1 MYNSDLF
8 DIDMAIEEA
17 GELVV
22 ALSKLKRNKVND
34 QTVRVNMNDA
44 LAGVVEEIADVRYTL
59 NKVIRDF
66 KLDENEIVNTMVDK
80 KHRTQELIKKNLHE
94 PKPLPTYWD
103 AFKDMDDPMNVP
115 RERRSHLDNL

>member
-1 MYNSDLF
+1 MYNDDLF

-17 GELVV
+17 GELIV

-34 QTVRVNMNDA
+34 PTVRVNMSDA
-44 LAGVVEEIADVRYTL
+44 LNGVVEEIADVRYTL

-80 KHRTQELIKKNLHE
+80 KHRTQELIKKHKQN
-94 PKPLPTYWD
+94 PKHLPTC
-103 AFKDMDDPMNVP
+103 DDGLTNIP
-115 RERRSHLDNL
+115 RECRSHLANL

>member
-34 QTVRVNMNDA
+34 PTVRVNMNDA

-80 KHRTQELIKKNLHE
+80 KHRTQELIKKHKQN
-94 PKPLPTYWD
+94 PKPLPTYWESY
-103 AFKDMDDPMNVP
+103 KDDPMNVP

>member
-17 GELVV
+17 GELIV

-34 QTVRVNMNDA
+34 PTVRVNMNDA

-80 KHRTQELIKKNLHE
+80 KHRTQELIKKHKQN
-94 PKPLPTYWD
+94 PKPLPIYE
-103 AFKDMDDPMNVP
+103 DDPMNVP
-115 RERRSHLDNL
+115 RERRSHLSNL

>member
-1 MYNSDLF
+1 MYNCDLF

-22 ALSKLKRNKVND
+22 ALSKLKRNKIND
-34 QTVRVNMNDA
+34 PTVRVNMNDA

-80 KHRTQELIKKNLHE
+80 KHRTQELIKKHKQN
-94 PKPLPTYWD
+94 PKPLPIYD
-103 AFKDMDDPMNVP
+103 DDPMYVP
-115 RERRSHLDNL
+115 RECRSHLSNL

>member
-17 GELVV
+17 GELIV

-34 QTVRVNMNDA
+34 PTVRVNMNDA

-80 KHRTQELIKKNLHE
+80 KHKQN
-94 PKPLPTYWD
+94 PKPLPIYED
-103 AFKDMDDPMNVP
+103 YARDG
-115 RERRSHLDNL
+115 RSHLSNL

>member
-17 GELVV
+17 GELIV
-22 ALSKLKRNKVND
+22 ALSKLKRNKTND
-34 QTVRVNMNDA
+34 PTVRVNMNDA

-66 KLDENEIVNTMVDK
+66 KIDENEIVNTMVDK
-80 KHRTQELIKKNLHE
+80 KHRTQELLKKNLHE
-94 PKPLPTYWD
+94 PKPIPTYWD
-103 AFKDMDDPMNVP
+103 AFKDDPMNVP
-115 RERRSHLDNL
+115 REKRSHLDNL